1 MTWLDYLLLLSDS
14 GPDERPF
21 DGSDFTS
28 KIFPNG
34 IIDFVVQLLGFVVL
48 LAIVFF
54 IAYKPVHK
62 LIAKRREYIETNLRE
77 SERKLS
83 EAKQAAEMKQQTIE
97 EGRQEALRLV
107 EEGRKQAEKEA
118 SESREALQREIEGK
132 RQRADEEIELAR
144 KKAAKQIKQ
153 EAIDMAISASGQ
165 LLSRSVDSADERKM
179 LDEFLDKLEEKA

>member
-34 IIDFVVQLLGFVVL
+34 IIDFVVQLLGFVFL
-48 LAIVFF
+48 LVIVFF

-62 LIAKRREYIETNLRE
+62 LLVKRREYIEGNLRE

-83 EAKQAAEMKQQTIE
+83 EAKEAADMKQQTIE
-97 EGRQEALRLV
+97 EGRKEALRIV

-118 SESREALQREIEGK
+118 SDTRLALQKEIEAK
-132 RQRADEEIELAR
+132 RVRADEEIELER
-144 KKAAKQIKQ
+144 KKAAEEVKSQ
-153 EAIDMAISASGQ
+153 AIDMAIAASGQ
-165 LLSRSVDSADERKM
+165 LLSRNVDSKDERKM
-179 LDEFLDKLEEKA
+179 LSDFLDKLEDKA